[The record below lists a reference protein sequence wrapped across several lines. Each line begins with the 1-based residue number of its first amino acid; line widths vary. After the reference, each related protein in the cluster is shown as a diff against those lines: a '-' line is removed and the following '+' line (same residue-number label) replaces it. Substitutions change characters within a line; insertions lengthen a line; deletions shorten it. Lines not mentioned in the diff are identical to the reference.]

1 MEDRGQKDVVSRVI
15 STFRRITKA
24 VQLLPFAY
32 LLVFALSSIT
42 NMACGDGFASLM
54 DVLLYYSPAVSAAL
68 LILSSIL
75 RLCAWHK
82 IASIIPSS
90 SIVVGVADNI
100 VVFTQGE
107 IAIINV
113 TIGLLSILFIFMAK
127 RAVFGK

>member
-1 MEDRGQKDVVSRVI
+1 M
-15 STFRRITKA
+15 
-24 VQLLPFAY
+24 LPFAY